1 MENGIFVIVVLT
13 CTDTLNEPNSK
24 LDLKNINTF
33 LDHSQVEENH
43 GGKNN
48 NMASVLVGKGEG
60 ERRLLCFIGSDQHV
74 GPFTTME
81 LAPSHTTS
89 FRFL

>member
-43 GGKNN
+43 GGVSRNTHSDN
-48 NMASVLVGKGEG
+48 QMLYTPVDRPRGHGECG
-60 ERRLLCFIGSDQHV
+60 GS
-74 GPFTTME
+74 T
-81 LAPSHTTS
+81 
-89 FRFL
+89 